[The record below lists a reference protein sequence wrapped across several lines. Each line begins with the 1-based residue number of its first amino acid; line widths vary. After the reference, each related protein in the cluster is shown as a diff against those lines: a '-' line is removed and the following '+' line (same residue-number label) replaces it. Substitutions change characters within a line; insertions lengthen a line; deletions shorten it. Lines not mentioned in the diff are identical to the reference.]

1 MQGFERS
8 SKMLDKL
15 NHKIDREKEKSLEP
29 KIDEPGI
36 ISADGPDLDRIRVF
50 RSARS
55 LRDHGNVA

>member
-1 MQGFERS
+1 
-8 SKMLDKL
+8 MLDKL